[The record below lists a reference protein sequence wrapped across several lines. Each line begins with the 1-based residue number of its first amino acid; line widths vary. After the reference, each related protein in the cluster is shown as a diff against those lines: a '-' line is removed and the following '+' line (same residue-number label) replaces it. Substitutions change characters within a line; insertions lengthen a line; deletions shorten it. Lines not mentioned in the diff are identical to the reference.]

1 MTFVPTFLRPVSVW
15 GRQSGYSRVLI
26 LSLVM
31 LSLPWLVMQFTSEMQ
46 WALGDFLLFGLMLIS
61 AGSLFV
67 WLNRRFPARRLW
79 LMGAVLLLFVYCWAE
94 LAVGIFFHVG
104 S

>member
-1 MTFVPTFLRPVSVW
+1 MTSVPTYLVPVSIW
-15 GRQSGYSRVLI
+15 MRQSAYARVLTVSI
-26 LSLVM
+26 VLL
-31 LSLPWLVMQFTSEMQ
+31 LLPVLTMQFTSEMQ
-46 WALGDFLLFGLMLIS
+46 WALGDFLLFGLLLIS

-79 LMGAVLLLFVYCWAE
+79 LAGIVLLLLVYCWAE

>member
-1 MTFVPTFLRPVSVW
+1 MQHLRTTIWLWRSDY
-15 GRQSGYSRVLI
+15 GRVL
-26 LSLVM
+26 LFSCALLM
-31 LSLPWLVMQFTSEMQ
+31 LPWLVMQFTSEMQ

-67 WLNRRFPARRLW
+67 WLNRRLPARRLW
-79 LMGAVLLLFVYCWAE
+79 LMGVVLLLFVYCWAE
-94 LAVGIFFHVG
+94 LAVGIFFHFG

>member
-1 MTFVPTFLRPVSVW
+1 MTSVPTFLTFVCIW
-15 GRQSGYSRVLI
+15 MRQSAYGRVLT
-26 LSLVM
+26 LSLIA
-31 LSLPWLVMQFTSEMQ
+31 LSLPWLVMQFSDEMQ
-46 WALGDFLLFGLMLIS
+46 WALEDFLLFGGMFIS

-79 LMGAVLLLFVYCWAE
+79 LAGIVLLLFVYCWAE
-94 LAVGIFFHVG
+94 LAVGIFFHFG

>member
-1 MTFVPTFLRPVSVW
+1 
-15 GRQSGYSRVLI
+15 
-26 LSLVM
+26 
-31 LSLPWLVMQFTSEMQ
+31 
-46 WALGDFLLFGLMLIS
+46 LLLIS

-79 LMGAVLLLFVYCWAE
+79 LAGIVLLLLVYCWAE
-94 LAVGIFFHVG
+94 LAVGIFFHFG